1 MLVASCGS
9 PAAPVVDPVPTAVEA
24 PAVVTAEPATE
35 VPTPQTTLPPTAGP
49 TPTVRPGMEASDPT
63 TVVLAGGDPTLVE
76 FFAFW

>member
-1 MLVASCGS
+1 MLAASCGS
-9 PAAPVVDPVPTAVEA
+9 PPAPLVGPVPTVVEA
-24 PAVVTAEPATE
+24 PAVVTAVPATE
-35 VPTPQTTLPPTAGP
+35 VPTPELALPPAAGP